1 MENSFIKYHS
11 PTGTYIVQK
20 GAYFEEDLIIEGNLL
35 TGSGVNFWKGL
46 EVSGKLE
53 LGKRCTVNR
62 DISAKSAVIGSSCHI
77 KGSIEVNS
85 ELMILDN
92 STIDQAAIS
101 KGKMFVRPGCSIGFV
116 RSSEV
121 LELVG
126 KVNVKE
132 IESGTKVIVRSV

>member
-11 PTGTYIVQK
+11 PSSTYIVQK
-20 GAYFEEDLIIEGNLL
+20 GAYFEEELIVEGNLL
-35 TGSGVNFWKGL
+35 TGSDVNFWRGL
-46 EVSGKLE
+46 DVSGKLE
-53 LGKRCTVNR
+53 LGKGCTVNR
-62 DISAKSAVIGSSCHI
+62 DISARSAVIGSNCQI
-77 KGSIEVNS
+77 GGSIEVNS
-85 ELMILDN
+85 ELVILDN
-92 STIDQAAIS
+92 TTIDQAAIS

-126 KVNVKE
+126 KVNIKE